1 MGHKGNYYRC
11 SRPVLLA
18 PADIPP
24 IPLVEYHSSGGG
36 GDGQPQVS
44 LMNGKALILN
54 KKRILNLIISNG
66 ALRFNINLH
75 IF

>member
-18 PADIPP
+18 PADFPP
-24 IPLVEYHSSGGG
+24 IPLVEYHSGGG

-44 LMNGKALILN
+44 LMNLKAD
-54 KKRILNLIISNG
+54 IIK
-66 ALRFNINLH
+66 FK
-75 IF
+75 IFL

>member
-18 PADIPP
+18 PADIP
-24 IPLVEYHSSGGG
+24 LVEYHSSGGG

-44 LMNGKALILN
+44 LNEGETLILN
-54 KKRILNLIISNG
+54 KKKVLNLIISN
-66 ALRFNINLH
+66 R
-75 IF
+75 